1 MSSEVLLESRIVIS
15 DESHSKAQSASKS
28 SRSEGSA
35 NAAREDGD
43 RNDCVATPRSV
54 ASGAHV

>member
-1 MSSEVLLESRIVIS
+1 MSRGVESASKIVIS
-15 DESHSKAQSASKS
+15 DECHSKAQSASKS

-35 NAAREDGD
+35 NAAQEDGD
-43 RNDCVATPRSV
+43 RNDRVATPRSV